1 MSTAEVEL
9 SQENMDNLAKEFGI
23 SMDTI
28 RRMQSHSG
36 RLEGDDEAE
45 AAAIERER
53 RRTVAGERRD
63 DTLYASHNSRAL

>member
-53 RRTVAGERRD
+53 RRTVASERRD

>member
-53 RRTVAGERRD
+53 RRTVARD